1 MSELITTKK
10 QLANFLNRSRDY
22 ARDCERG
29 GLRLPCREE
38 TVLNFLRENPRPTRF
53 RRAARRHR

>member
-53 RRAARRHR
+53 RHAQRHRR